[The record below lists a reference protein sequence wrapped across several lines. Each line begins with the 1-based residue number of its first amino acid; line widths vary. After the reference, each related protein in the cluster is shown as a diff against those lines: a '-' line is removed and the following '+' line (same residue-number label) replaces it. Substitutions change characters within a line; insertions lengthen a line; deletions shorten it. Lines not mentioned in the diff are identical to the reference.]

1 MLEIKSNDA
10 TVFRQIYDNVFPVVM
25 KVAFHITYNSDVAEE
40 LCQEAFERFYI
51 KELVFSRE
59 EEAKF
64 WLIRVVRNLS
74 VNYMKK
80 ISRESEY
87 VDGIMNI
94 SETDYSEGDGA
105 SELEKRESVRTVR
118 SAVAKLPE
126 IYKTVI
132 VLREYADL
140 SYSEIAS
147 VLHVSETAVKV
158 RIYRAR
164 KALEE
169 ILGKEDMDVS

>member
-94 SETDYSEGDGA
+94 SETDYSEEDGA